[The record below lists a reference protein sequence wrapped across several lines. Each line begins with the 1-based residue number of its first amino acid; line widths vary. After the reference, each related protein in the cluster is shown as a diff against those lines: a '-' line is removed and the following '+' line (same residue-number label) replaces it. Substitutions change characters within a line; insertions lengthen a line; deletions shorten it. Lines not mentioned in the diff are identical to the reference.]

1 MIKAFFAALF
11 ETIAEVIKTI
21 VREDKKG
28 QDAQTEKSLRD
39 RWERSLRDRLRDDEN
54 DLH

>member
-11 ETIAEVIKTI
+11 ETIAEVLKTI

-28 QDAQTEKSLRD
+28 SDAETEKMLRD
-39 RWERSLRDRLRDDEN
+39 RWRDHVRDKLRDDE
-54 DLH
+54 DSVR